1 MHHCPKSL
9 TAGSLRVRH
18 AWVTPRL
25 VQSGPR
31 KAAIASAP
39 TIRGGAVGFVF
50 MANLRR
56 HARES
61 VRVVVDK
68 ESRKVRPGGARTK
81 KPGAEGSGR
90 AGYRKLDL
98 ASGRRKNANI
108 RDSLPAR
115 PGQVNRFRGRS
126 RISKKPFQL
135 TIFPRLSSERLEGR
149 SADAVTR
156 GVGSIATRGARRAGA
171 RLLR

>member
-9 TAGSLRVRH
+9 TAGSFAGSGMRGSLR
-18 AWVTPRL
+18 ACPI
-25 VQSGPR
+25 GPKEGGDR
-31 KAAIASAP
+31 VSP

-90 AGYRKLDL
+90 AGL
-98 ASGRRKNANI
+98 SE
-108 RDSLPAR
+108 AR
-115 PGQVNRFRGRS
+115 F
-126 RISKKPFQL
+126 
-135 TIFPRLSSERLEGR
+135 
-149 SADAVTR
+149 
-156 GVGSIATRGARRAGA
+156 
-171 RLLR
+171 